1 MIGEPQELPTLDIF
15 DPAGNTHF
23 GNLVTEA
30 GDTWQHTTRRRGGN
44 WSAAFELT
52 RNRDRLIEL
61 FYNGLNYLVTRRLFS
76 QDVWS
81 GFIAEMTLTY
91 KRATYKR
98 SILDTA
104 WRINAQRS
112 AEPFANAVRVK
123 YQRTFDSLVV
133 NPSCESAAWA
143 AYNGATVTRD
153 ATYVT
158 DGSWGCKV
166 VVADTAIRGA
176 TIQAAIAVAAGRK
189 YDVTLDVNVTA
200 GSWRISCNRA
210 DTDESLCFWSSRG
223 ATGILPV
230 KMEIPE
236 TNQYAGN
243 VDFRITAEAAAGTLY
258 ADNAIFREQTQN
270 DADTGW
276 LLDAASIAQY
286 GRIENIVQMQEMS
299 AINALALANQILRT
313 TAWPRTQLPGRIDF
327 GGAAATDIKL
337 HINILGLIHS
347 YRQLTTLQGASTK
360 SAVIS
365 ALAPLS
371 SRPNKIAIMPNTEA
385 YSVVQSAG
393 TASKIWTVMDDVAR
407 SGDVASDYWRC
418 GVFGRSFVYEPVSP
432 AIEYALQNGELQ
444 RVDKSRVN
452 PWLVQPGLIALAD
465 LPEAVKSATGR
476 TLDVPNRAL
485 VDEVSYTRG
494 RLTLT
499 LA

>member
-15 DPAGNTHF
+15 DPAGNTHL
-23 GNLVTEA
+23 GNLVKEA

-52 RNRDRLIEL
+52 RDRDRLIEL

-76 QDVWS
+76 QDVWT
-81 GFIAEMTLTY
+81 GFVSEMTLTY
-91 KRATYKR
+91 KRSTYKR
-98 SILDTA
+98 SILDTG
-104 WRINAQRS
+104 WRVNVQRS
-112 AEPFANAVRVK
+112 AEPFANAIRVK
-123 YQRTFDSLVV
+123 YRRAFDSLVT
-133 NPSCESAAWA
+133 NPSCEAAAWA
-143 AYNGATVTRD
+143 AYNAATVTRD

-158 DGSWGCKV
+158 DGSWGCKI
-166 VVADTAIRGA
+166 VVADTVIRGA
-176 TIQAAIAVAAGRK
+176 TIQSAIAVVAGHA
-189 YDVTLDVNVTA
+189 YEVNLDVNVLA

-223 ATGILPV
+223 STGIFPI
-230 KMEIPE
+230 KMEIPA

-243 VDFRITAEAAAGTLY
+243 VDFRITSEATAGTLY
-258 ADNAIFREQTQN
+258 ADNAMFREQTQN

-276 LLDAASIAQY
+276 LLDAASIAQF
-286 GRIENIVQMQEMS
+286 GRVENILQMQEMT
-299 AINALALANQILRT
+299 ATNALALANQIVRN
-313 TAWPRTQLPGRIDF
+313 TAWPRTQLPGRIDL
-327 GGAAATDIKL
+327 AATPAADIKL
-337 HINILGLIHS
+337 QVTCLGLIHS

-360 SAVIS
+360 SAVIA

-371 SRPNKIAIMPNTEA
+371 SRPNKFAITPNAET
-385 YSVVQSAG
+385 YSVVPTAG
-393 TASKIWTVMDDVAR
+393 TASKIWTVMDDIAR
-407 SGDVASDYWRC
+407 AGDAASDYWRC
-418 GVFGRSFVYEPVSP
+418 GVFGRSFVYEPVST
-432 AIEYALQNGELQ
+432 AVEYALQNGELQ

-485 VDEVSYTRG
+485 VEEVSYNRG
-494 RLTLT
+494 RLTLA